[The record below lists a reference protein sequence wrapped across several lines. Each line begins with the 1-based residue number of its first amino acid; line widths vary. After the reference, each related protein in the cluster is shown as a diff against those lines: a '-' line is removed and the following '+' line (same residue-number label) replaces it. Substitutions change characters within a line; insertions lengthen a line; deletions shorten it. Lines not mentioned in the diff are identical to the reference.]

1 MGIYGLNGSKWGW
14 LCVLCGY
21 RPGFGQ
27 VLNMVRN
34 TRFLGSK
41 TSYKSGLGRGVQLF
55 WHFSHT
61 ETPFRFLAKNAI
73 ISPISNLEGLVYS
86 REGPGGVWRG

>member
-1 MGIYGLNGSKWGW
+1 MA
-14 LCVLCGY
+14 
-21 RPGFGQ
+21 
-27 VLNMVRN
+27 RN
-34 TRFLGSK
+34 TRFWGSK

-61 ETPFRFLAKNAI
+61 ETPFRFLPKNAI

-86 REGPGGVWRG
+86 REGPEGS

>member
-1 MGIYGLNGSKWGW
+1 
-14 LCVLCGY
+14 
-21 RPGFGQ
+21 
-27 VLNMVRN
+27 MVEIC
-34 TRFLGSK
+34 RFLGSK

-61 ETPFRFLAKNAI
+61 ETPFRFLSKNAI

-86 REGPGGVWRG
+86 KEGSGGPS